1 MNNAN
6 YIKTLYTDNKSNNI
20 TRIGIPDRDIKIDW
34 IKSIDNIIQY
44 SIGNLTSPRI
54 YYNTS
59 YQINDETKSD
69 QSITETKSDQ
79 SITETKSDQSITETE
94 SDQSNDETE
103 SDQSNDETESDQ
115 SNDET
120 KSDQSNDETKSDQ
133 SNDETKLN
141 IQSDMKLYI
150 ENNEE
155 SRDLIYFWNIMSEL
169 NCVDSD
175 DGHMSI
181 RSVRLTKKQCAHSL
195 KHLDNLFIPYL
206 KTYLDELNIL
216 TLIGADNYKNFLTHI
231 IAKGKNFYN
240 YIIENPECSLYMC
253 DQYYPIYE
261 WLSLLNR

>member
-6 YIKTLYTDNKSNNI
+6 YIKTLYTNNKSNNI

-44 SIGNLTSPRI
+44 SIGNLTPPLI

-59 YQINDETKSD
+59 YQIND
-69 QSITETKSDQ
+69 ETKSDQ

-103 SDQSNDETESDQ
+103 SDQSNDET
-115 SNDET
+115 
-120 KSDQSNDETKSDQ
+120 
-133 SNDETKLN
+133 KLN
-141 IQSDMKLYI
+141 IKIQSDMKLYI

-155 SRDLIYFWNIMSEL
+155 SRDLIYFWNIMLEL

-181 RSVRLTKKQCAHSL
+181 LSVRLTKNQCAHAL

-216 TLIGADNYKNFLTHI
+216 TLMGSDNYNEFLTHI

-261 WLSLLNR
+261 WLSRLNR

>member
-6 YIKTLYTDNKSNNI
+6 YIKTLYIDNKSNNI

-44 SIGNLTSPRI
+44 SIGNLTSPLI

-59 YQINDETKSD
+59 DQIND
-69 QSITETKSDQ
+69 
-79 SITETKSDQSITETE
+79 ETKSDQSITETE
-94 SDQSNDETE
+94 SDQSNDETK
-103 SDQSNDETESDQ
+103 SNI
-115 SNDET
+115 
-120 KSDQSNDETKSDQ
+120 K
-133 SNDETKLN
+133 

-155 SRDLIYFWNIMSEL
+155 STQLIYFWNIMAEI

-181 RSVRLTKKQCAHSL
+181 MSIHLTKNQCVHTL

-216 TLIGADNYKNFLTHI
+216 TLMDNDNYTNFLTHI

-240 YIIENPECSLYMC
+240 YIIKNPECSLYMC
-253 DQYYPIYE
+253 DQYYPIHT
-261 WLSLLNR
+261 WLASFI

>member
-6 YIKTLYTDNKSNNI
+6 YIKTLYIDNKSNNI

-44 SIGNLTSPRI
+44 SIGNLTSPLI
-54 YYNTS
+54 YYNT
-59 YQINDETKSD
+59 SD

-115 SNDET
+115 SNAET
-120 KSDQSNDETKSDQ
+120 KSNIK
-133 SNDETKLN
+133 

-155 SRDLIYFWNIMSEL
+155 STQLIYFWNIMAEI

-181 RSVRLTKKQCAHSL
+181 MSIHLTKNQCVHTL

-216 TLIGADNYKNFLTHI
+216 TLMDNDNYTNFLTHI

-240 YIIENPECSLYMC
+240 YIIKNPECSLYMC
-253 DQYYPIYE
+253 DQYYPIHT
-261 WLSLLNR
+261 WLASFI